1 MGKTKEYI
9 GNWSELAER
18 FGISVDEG
26 NYEGTFPNWR
36 QAEKIE
42 KVFCINGAK
51 HIVELKDEDERLAQ
65 KIKRH
70 IQSNLDDSDGSFKDP
85 AMRKQIN
92 EHLLLIAESDSLSA
106 PIFKAIASIE
116 NDWTMASW
124 VCENLE
130 SLSS

>member
-1 MGKTKEYI
+1 MEKTKEYI
-9 GNWSELAER
+9 GNWCELAER

-26 NYEGTFPNWR
+26 NFEGNFFTNRLP
-36 QAEKIE
+36 EKIE
-42 KVFCINGAK
+42 KVFHINGAR
-51 HIVELKDEDERLAQ
+51 HIVELTDENERLAQ

-70 IQSNLDDSDGSFKDP
+70 IQSNLDGNNGSFKDP
-85 AMRKQIN
+85 TMRKQID

-106 PIFKAIASIE
+106 PIFKAMASIE

-124 VCENLE
+124 VCDNLE